1 MRRNPQRK
9 NRRQTSLFRR
19 VQGGGLNILLSLHR
33 VLPGIVLFV
42 VMAAVPWLGH
52 ASWRYLSHSPFFEI
66 RHVVVR
72 GNHHV
77 PTENVRQIIA
87 SVSGENVL
95 KLNKDRIATALIAT
109 GWVKRVDISRDLPR
123 TVYIDV
129 QEFVPVATIVTDGI
143 HLIEASGHVFRTI
156 EPKDPI
162 VRPMITGITHV
173 DPKIQYQLIR
183 RALILAE
190 AYKQAGMH
198 RFDPITIIHH
208 DPARGFAL
216 VTEHHRLVAYIGHDE
231 FAKRIQKLRFVID
244 DALRRGKGV
253 PGTIHADLGDQRV
266 VVKPRI
272 ANSATQKPKLRTDL
286 GRKSPGPNQLAQKR
300 KH

>member
-1 MRRNPQRK
+1 
-9 NRRQTSLFRR
+9 
-19 VQGGGLNILLSLHR
+19 
-33 VLPGIVLFV
+33 
-42 VMAAVPWLGH
+42 MAALPWLGH
-52 ASWRYLSHSPFFEI
+52 ASWKYLTHSPFFEI

-77 PTENVRQIIA
+77 PTKNVRQIIA
-87 SVSGENVL
+87 DVSGENVL
-95 KLNKDRIATALIAT
+95 KLDKDRIASALIAT

-143 HLIEASGHVFRTI
+143 HLIEASGDVFRTI

-173 DPKIQYQLIR
+173 DPEIQYQLIR

-190 AYKQAGMH
+190 SYKQAGMN
-198 RFDPITIIHH
+198 RFDPLTIIHH

-216 VTEHHRLVAYIGHDE
+216 VTEQHRVVAYIGHEE

-272 ANSATQKPKLRTDL
+272 SNSATQKPKFATDL
-286 GRKSPGPNQLAQKR
+286 GEKSPGPNQLAHKR
-300 KH
+300 KL